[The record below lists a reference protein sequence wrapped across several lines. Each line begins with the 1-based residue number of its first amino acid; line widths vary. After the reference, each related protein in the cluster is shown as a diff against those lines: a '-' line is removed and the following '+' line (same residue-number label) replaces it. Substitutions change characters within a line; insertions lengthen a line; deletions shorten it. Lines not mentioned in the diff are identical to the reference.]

1 MQTRT
6 RLNIALVGGLAVIA
20 ALFWLSGKEAER
32 AIPLIDLP
40 PRAVTQLA
48 VVVDDEARWRLERQP
63 DGWRLTAPVDAPARP
78 ERVNQLLQLIR
89 APIVRRISADQAPPA
104 RFGLDSPRFRI
115 LANDRELAVGDSHP
129 SERQQYY
136 LRGDEVVLAT
146 ELLALQFGRD
156 ATGLIDD
163 RLLPPDAAVSHID
176 FPGHRLGRG
185 QDGRW
190 RIEPAV
196 AEFEDGD
203 AEQLLR
209 NWGQARAEQVLAWP
223 EAADFNRARTVTV
236 HFRDGRRRHFHL
248 FDEEGRLSLVC
259 PETGVR
265 YRMPDGSRQALLPP
279 EAGDA

>member
-1 MQTRT
+1 M
-6 RLNIALVGGLAVIA
+6 VIA
-20 ALFWLSGKEAER
+20 ALFWLSGKETER

-48 VVVDDEARWRLERQP
+48 VVVDGEARWRLERQP
-63 DGWRLTAPVDAPARP
+63 DGWRLTVPVDAPARP
-78 ERVNQLLQLIR
+78 ERVGQLLQLIR
-89 APIVRRISADQAPPA
+89 APIVRRISADDAPPA

-136 LRGDEVVLAT
+136 RRGDEVVLAT

-163 RLLPPDAAVSHID
+163 RLLPPDTAVSHID
-176 FPGHRLGRG
+176 FPGGHRLGRG

-196 AEFEDGD
+196 AEYGDGD

-209 NWGQARAEQVLAWP
+209 NWGRARADQVLAWP
-223 EAADFNRARTVTV
+223 EAADFDRARTVTV
-236 HFRDGRRRHFHL
+236 HFSDGRRRHFHL
-248 FDEEGRLSLVC
+248 FEEEGGLSLVC